1 MAVEV
6 GMAGLSCQN
15 CNEELKKSR
24 GCNSK
29 PFPPFLFDG
38 EELDRCPIR
47 LIWPS
52 TMWYIEMQSYF
63 EDKFLPFPGS
73 IAQQPAI
80 ILDAFSIIGKKK
92 NEMRV
97 KLSKKDMK

>member
-1 MAVEV
+1 MAVEI
-6 GMAGLSCQN
+6 GMSGLSCRN

-29 PFPPFLFDG
+29 PLYPHIFDG
-38 EELDRCPIR
+38 EKLDRCPIR
-47 LIWPS
+47 LIWAS
-52 TMWYIEMQSYF
+52 TKWYIAMFNYY

-80 ILDAFSIIGKKK
+80 VLDAFSIIGRKKD
-92 NEMRV
+92 EMQEE
-97 KLSKKDMK
+97 LSKKGMK